1 MSVSAGTTLPLTAA
15 QREIWIAEQ
24 RLGQANRVFRVGD
37 YLEIHGRVDPVL
49 FEQALLL
56 VVAEAEALHVRFAEE
71 RGEVRQVMRGPG
83 DWTPAWVDLSAEQD
97 PERAA
102 REWLE
107 AAVARPMSLAEDR
120 LFEYALLRLS
130 PNRFYWYQ
138 GYHHAVMDAFGS
150 LLITRRVADVYTALA
165 QGRPVDPSPF
175 GSLSDLVSADQ
186 QYRESAQFIR
196 DRAYWMQHFADRP
209 EPTGLIGRP
218 STTPDRYL
226 RHTAGLDP
234 AELTDLRAAG
244 RRARVP
250 WSHLV
255 IAATAVYLHRTTGA
269 STVVLGLPV
278 TARLDLVQRRTPGTA
293 SNVLPLRL
301 SLRPDM
307 TLRELLDGIGE
318 RVHELGGHQ
327 RYRAEDL
334 QRDLDLPGSMG
345 TWYAPV
351 VNVMSFDY
359 ALTFAGL
366 PITAHN
372 LSSGL
377 VGDLTLAVW
386 DRRDGTCPTVDLNAH
401 PELCR
406 DDELAAHHRRL
417 LTVLRTL
424 TTAETSL
431 PVGRIDL
438 LADEERA
445 ALLAAPN
452 DVPEASK
459 ATLPGL
465 FEAQAAAHPDAAA
478 VVSGRTTTTYQEL
491 NEHANQLAHHLIAH
505 GIGP

>member
-1 MSVSAGTTLPLTAA
+1 
-15 QREIWIAEQ
+15 
-24 RLGQANRVFRVGD
+24 
-37 YLEIHGRVDPVL
+37 
-49 FEQALLL
+49 
-56 VVAEAEALHVRFAEE
+56 
-71 RGEVRQVMRGPG
+71 
-83 DWTPAWVDLSAEQD
+83 
-97 PERAA
+97 
-102 REWLE
+102 
-107 AAVARPMSLAEDR
+107 
-120 LFEYALLRLS
+120 
-130 PNRFYWYQ
+130 
-138 GYHHAVMDAFGS
+138 MDAFGS

-234 AELTDLRAAG
+234 AELTDLRAAA

-438 LADEERA
+438 LTDEERA

-459 ATLPGL
+459 ATL
-465 FEAQAAAHPDAAA
+465 
-478 VVSGRTTTTYQEL
+478 
-491 NEHANQLAHHLIAH
+491 
-505 GIGP
+505 